1 MADQADATL
10 LAAPVLPAPGP
21 AAPILPPPAEGSF
34 VKTVDALGLAV
45 RAVNA
50 GSAGAAPKPPR
61 PAAPSEDATLLA
73 PASAEAP
80 AAHLALAAPQ
90 FPRRAALSEA
100 PPDDA
105 TLLAPTGAEVSAPP
119 SRPIPALPPVAIPL
133 LLPAAGASRSLL
145 GGIVAELVAAGLL
158 GERRAVSLGLQ
169 AREAGE
175 TLMRVL
181 ARELQAT
188 ELEPIFEFLAERSG
202 QTLIRQKNEL
212 AERVAEVPWLPVALS
227 EQRGVLPLRPE
238 RDGEAPYATLDPCN
252 LLTRDWIARISGLRA
267 IPVATLPD
275 VLLETIG
282 RLRTRVELR
291 ETDRALI
298 PIDINWEQEQ
308 RIRDRP
314 EAVDIPTL
322 VDFIVH
328 TAYEQGASDIHI
340 EPVEDGTVVR
350 DRIDGILHEEC
361 RMPLALHPALTSRI
375 KVLAG
380 MDVAERRRPQDG
392 RITAQIRRMP
402 LDIRVSSSPTV
413 LGEKIVMRLLDE
425 KALRPAPEQ
434 LGLRD
439 SLLRLLLDKISAP
452 HGLIMLSGP
461 TGSGKTTTL
470 YSCLSALDRQRRNV
484 LTIEDPVEYRL
495 KGVHQMQVNERIGLS
510 FASGLRN
517 ILRQDPDVIMVGE
530 CRDVETA
537 RMAIQASLTGHVV
550 FSTIHANDAVGVI
563 SRLIDM
569 QIDPYLVATALS
581 LPIAQR
587 LMRAICPHCRT
598 TVDGSEML
606 GMLRADGVSDAKMA
620 RLGLLIEP
628 REPCQHAPG
637 CPHCRHT
644 GYAGRQAVFEMFE
657 ITEPMRDLIAAKG
670 FNADELR
677 RLVQVDGNASMVAN
691 ALSLVADGVT
701 THAEVVRV
709 FGDGTT

>member
-10 LAAPVLPAPGP
+10 LAAP
-21 AAPILPPPAEGSF
+21 AEASF
-34 VKTVDALGLAV
+34 NKAVDALGLAV

-50 GSAGAAPKPPR
+50 GSSGAAPPVRPLPAPQPPV
-61 PAAPSEDATLLA
+61 
-73 PASAEAP
+73 AP
-80 AAHLALAAPQ
+80 AAAPV
-90 FPRRAALSEA
+90 A

-105 TLLAPTGAEVSAPP
+105 TLLAPAGIDAVPRIFAPAVP
-119 SRPIPALPPVAIPL
+119 SDDATLLAPAGIDAVPRVLAPAAAALPAVAILPPTAPAV
-133 LLPAAGASRSLL
+133 LPAPGAALARPVPGAPRSLL
-145 GGIVAELVAAGLL
+145 GGIVAELVAARLL
-158 GERRAVSLGLQ
+158 SERRAVSLGLQ

-181 ARELQAT
+181 ARELQAA
-188 ELEPIFEFLAERSG
+188 ELEPIFEFLAGRCG
-202 QTLIRQKNEL
+202 QPLIRGKNEL
-212 AERVAEVPWLPVALS
+212 TERVAEVAWLPVALS
-227 EQRGVLPLRPE
+227 EQRGVLPLRPA

-252 LLTRDWIARISGLRA
+252 LLTRDWIARISGLR
-267 IPVATLPD
+267 PVPVPTLPD

-340 EPVEDGTVVR
+340 EPAEDGTMVR

-361 RMPLALHPALTSRI
+361 RMPLSLHPALTSRI

-439 SLLRLLLDKISAP
+439 
-452 HGLIMLSGP
+452 
-461 TGSGKTTTL
+461 
-470 YSCLSALDRQRRNV
+470 AL
-484 LTIEDPVEYRL
+484 
-495 KGVHQMQVNERIGLS
+495 
-510 FASGLRN
+510 
-517 ILRQDPDVIMVGE
+517 
-530 CRDVETA
+530 
-537 RMAIQASLTGHVV
+537 
-550 FSTIHANDAVGVI
+550 
-563 SRLIDM
+563 
-569 QIDPYLVATALS
+569 
-581 LPIAQR
+581 
-587 LMRAICPHCRT
+587 
-598 TVDGSEML
+598 
-606 GMLRADGVSDAKMA
+606 
-620 RLGLLIEP
+620 
-628 REPCQHAPG
+628 
-637 CPHCRHT
+637 
-644 GYAGRQAVFEMFE
+644 
-657 ITEPMRDLIAAKG
+657 
-670 FNADELR
+670 
-677 RLVQVDGNASMVAN
+677 
-691 ALSLVADGVT
+691 
-701 THAEVVRV
+701 
-709 FGDGTT
+709 